1 MNLPAPLT
9 PISSGRH
16 KALDRNTG
24 RDRSALSYIFYQN
37 WTLSLFPTAAHCEF
51 CRVIS
56 PATRITAT
64 SRAKPSPR
72 SDTAAIRHHKS
83 HVTKSLKK
91 VMVQRGKQFK
101 CHQDCI
107 TTFMKRNRLIEKQQ
121 HFLTYNN
128 IISFE
133 INEMV
138 MQQRCFR
145 HCRAD
150 TDYLWN

>member
-37 WTLSLFPTAAHCEF
+37 WTLSLFPTAACCEF

-72 SDTAAIRHHKS
+72 SDTATIRHHKS
-83 HVTKSLKK
+83 H
-91 VMVQRGKQFK
+91 K
-101 CHQDCI
+101 CHQKSKESNGTKGKTI
-107 TTFMKRNRLIEKQQ
+107 QMSLRLHYDFHEEEQ
-121 HFLTYNN
+121 
-128 IISFE
+128 
-133 INEMV
+133 
-138 MQQRCFR
+138 
-145 HCRAD
+145 
-150 TDYLWN
+150 TDREATAFPNLQ